1 LHELRAQEHSM
12 NTKPGIITDARLDSV
27 TGGSWDDLVNVGR
40 AIANGGANT
49 LNFFHDHPVSLGAA
63 GTFSVGGDRVTK
75 PFQHDPLSQIG
86 KIPGRAV
93 PAKQPRKR

>member
-1 LHELRAQEHSM
+1 MKTEPGLIGSEALARA
-12 NTKPGIITDARLDSV
+12 
-27 TGGSWDDLVNVGR
+27 TGGTWDDLVNVGR

-49 LNFFHDHPVSLGAA
+49 LNFFHDHPISLGAA

-86 KIPGRAV
+86 KIQGHAV
-93 PAKQPRKR
+93 PAKPPKKR